1 MPLMEDEIDLFDY
14 LFEDSGD
21 EDFEDSDDFEEYD
34 LEWDDFDDD
43 WDDDDWD
50 IDEVVPEYS
59 PEEDY
64 FNEMDDDY

>member
-43 WDDDDWD
+43 WD